1 MAPTVAYSD
10 RITHSC
16 KYMAFT
22 PYTKTVKAEEEEEG
36 SVPETELLGDNDTL
50 QVTEAAHVQLEA

>member
-22 PYTKTVKAEEEEEG
+22 PYTKTVKAEEEEEVITN
-36 SVPETELLGDNDTL
+36 SAWR
-50 QVTEAAHVQLEA
+50 TEASEQLVLLDN